1 MPDASPEVS
10 FALANVADNMAGGP
24 AQEATRPGRVGLLQA
39 IEHWDRRLWRR
50 LDDIVT
56 PPGTR
61 GKPRMPLRPSAGVP
75 VPNEDRPEWLDAVS
89 LLKQKTTSRGRYS
102 LEVLDIWEPAAE
114 PQIATDG
121 WIETIQPSEVRFA
134 NSQIL
139 RKQRVFAAWVSSR
152 ESKLAAIPE
161 RSKRG
166 NRGGRPPK
174 YDWDGFYIE
183 ILRKVI
189 IDYGTELPD
198 RTVLHRQ
205 LVQWCSEW
213 PEQPEESEIR
223 KRLARIYDTPGILP

>member
-89 LLKQKTTSRGRYS
+89 LLKQKTTSSGRYS
-102 LEVLDIWEPAAE
+102 LEVLDIGEPSVE

-121 WIETIQPSEVRFA
+121 WIETIRSSEVGFA

-139 RKQRVFAAWVSSR
+139 RKKRVFAAWVSSR
-152 ESKLAAIPE
+152 NSKPAAIPE

-166 NRGGRPPK
+166 IRGGRPPK